1 MTVKKTPFGGFFLLT
16 RDSCS
21 YIHGTTERKIMTLH
35 FQTEQVDFNKSV
47 VETFD
52 RTRGTLENLV
62 NAVNNLQTQV
72 DSLRERV
79 GTLKEEIKE
88 LKDE

>member
-1 MTVKKTPFGGFFLLT
+1 
-16 RDSCS
+16 
-21 YIHGTTERKIMTLH
+21 MTLN
-35 FQTEQVDFNKSV
+35 FQTEQVDFNKSI

-72 DSLRERV
+72 E
-79 GTLKEEIKE
+79 TLKEEIKE
-88 LKDE
+88 LKDEQISQ

>member
-1 MTVKKTPFGGFFLLT
+1 MLASGIKTRAQYL
-16 RDSCS
+16 
-21 YIHGTTERKIMTLH
+21 
-35 FQTEQVDFNKSV
+35 QVDFNKSV

-72 DSLRERV
+72 E
-79 GTLKEEIKE
+79 TLKAEINS
-88 LKDE
+88 LKDYPEVEK

>member
-1 MTVKKTPFGGFFLLT
+1 MKKTPFGEFFFLT
-16 RDSCS
+16 RCPCS

-72 DSLRERV
+72 E
-79 GTLKEEIKE
+79 TLKEEIKE

>member
-1 MTVKKTPFGGFFLLT
+1 MTQ
-16 RDSCS
+16 
-21 YIHGTTERKIMTLH
+21 H
-35 FQTEQVDFNKSV
+35 FQVEQVDFNKSV

-72 DSLRERV
+72 E
-79 GTLKEEIKE
+79 TLKAEINS
-88 LKDE
+88 LKDYPEVEK

>member
-1 MTVKKTPFGGFFLLT
+1 
-16 RDSCS
+16 
-21 YIHGTTERKIMTLH
+21 MTLN
-35 FQTEQVDFNKSV
+35 FQTEQVDFNKSI

-62 NAVNNLQTQV
+62 SAVNNLQTQI
-72 DSLRERV
+72 E
-79 GTLKEEIKE
+79 TLKEEIKE

>member
-1 MTVKKTPFGGFFLLT
+1 
-16 RDSCS
+16 
-21 YIHGTTERKIMTLH
+21 MTLH

-79 GTLKEEIKE
+79 
-88 LKDE
+88 

>member
-1 MTVKKTPFGGFFLLT
+1 MTQ
-16 RDSCS
+16 
-21 YIHGTTERKIMTLH
+21 H

-62 NAVNNLQTQV
+62 SAVNNLQTQV
-72 DSLRERV
+72 DSL
-79 GTLKEEIKE
+79 KEEIKK
-88 LKDE
+88 LKEVK

>member
-1 MTVKKTPFGGFFLLT
+1 
-16 RDSCS
+16 
-21 YIHGTTERKIMTLH
+21 MTLN
-35 FQTEQVDFNKSV
+35 FQTEQVDFNKSI

-72 DSLRERV
+72 DSL
-79 GTLKEEIKE
+79 KEEIKE
-88 LKDE
+88 LKKVK

>member
-1 MTVKKTPFGGFFLLT
+1 MTQ
-16 RDSCS
+16 
-21 YIHGTTERKIMTLH
+21 H
-35 FQTEQVDFNKSV
+35 FQVEQVDFNKSV

-62 NAVNNLQTQV
+62 SAVNNLQTQT

-79 GTLKEEIKE
+79 ETLKTEIKE
-88 LKDE
+88 LKEVK